1 MQARI
6 TGDYGYVDNQHDS
19 AQALRDVLQYMKNRP
34 IIWPEMLV
42 GPLGPYLHAGPA
54 HH

>member
-1 MQARI
+1 MVMLI
-6 TGDYGYVDNQHDS
+6 INMI

-34 IIWPEMLV
+34 IIWPEGLV

-54 HH
+54 HQ